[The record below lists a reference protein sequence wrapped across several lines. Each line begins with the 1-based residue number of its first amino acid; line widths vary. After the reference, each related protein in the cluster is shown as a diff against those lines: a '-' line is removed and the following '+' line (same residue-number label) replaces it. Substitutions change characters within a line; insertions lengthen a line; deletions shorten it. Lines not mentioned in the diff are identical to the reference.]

1 MRTSLLAFSVLLALP
16 SGTGAA
22 EQRQPTAESL
32 AAAFGAR
39 PGVQSPEL
47 SPDGWNLVYIAPGEG
62 EVTVAN
68 VMDLADGSIKTITY
82 ANGKPLKLA
91 HCGWSAADRIVC
103 KLYGIS
109 TLDGVRMSWTR
120 LVGLNADGT
129 KTLALGRP
137 IAFGRPNQY
146 DGEILDWMSGTDGKI
161 LMSRGLGAEMVDTRT
176 GKGEIVKPETGGG
189 WTDGSG
195 HVRIMGFDSS
205 SDSGM
210 LTGRSWY
217 KYKLV
222 TGGDWKLFS
231 RVDAEGNGLVP
242 LAIDGTRNLA
252 YATQKLDG
260 RDALYTVMLDGTMK
274 TDLVYADPKVDV
286 DGVETVGRRE
296 RVIGLRYVTDK
307 TYIVYFDPEYREL
320 AASLAKVLPNLPVVN
335 FVSTSADEKRVLLF
349 AESDVDAGHY
359 YLLDRD
365 THKLTEVLVPRP
377 DLIGM
382 KLAEQRSI
390 TYKAADG
397 SEIPAYLT
405 LPPGSAGKHI
415 PALVMPHGGPA
426 SRDVWGFDW
435 LPQFFAQRGYAVIQ
449 PQFRGSSGY
458 GEAFFNKNGWR
469 SWQAAIG
476 DVTDA
481 GRWLIAQ
488 GITDSDKLGVFGWS
502 YGGYAALQS
511 NVVDPNLF
519 KAVVA
524 VAPVTDLYLLKAES
538 EHFTNANVMAKF
550 IGSGAMRTMGSPA
563 RYPGRFEA
571 PVLMFHGDQ
580 DINVA
585 ANESRVM
592 DAALRK
598 AGKQSRL
605 VIYPGLDHQL
615 DDSAARADMLKQA
628 DAFFRANLKIATP

>member
-1 MRTSLLAFSVLLALP
+1 MRTSLLALAALLALP
-16 SGTGAA
+16 SATGAA
-22 EQRQPTAESL
+22 EQHPASAESL

-39 PGVQSPEL
+39 PGAQSPEL
-47 SPDGWNLVYIAPGEG
+47 SPDGKSLVYIAPGAG
-62 EVTVAN
+62 QQTTVN
-68 VMDLADGSIKTITY
+68 VLNLVDGSIKTISY
-82 ANGKPLKLA
+82 ANGKPLKLV
-91 HCGWSAADRIVC
+91 HCGWSAVDRIVC
-103 KLYGIS
+103 KLYGIAK
-109 TLDGVRMSWTR
+109 LDGVRTSWTR
-120 LVGLNADGT
+120 LVGFDADGS
-129 KTLALGRP
+129 KTVALGRP
-137 IAFGRPNQY
+137 NAFNQANQY

-176 GKGEIVKPETGGG
+176 GKGEVVKPETGGG

-195 HVRIMGFDSS
+195 HVRIIGFDSAR
-205 SDSGM
+205 DSGM
-210 LTGRSWY
+210 LTGRSLY

-222 TGGDWKLFS
+222 TGGDWKVLS
-231 RVDAEGNGLVP
+231 RVDADGNGLVP
-242 LAIDGTRNLA
+242 LAIDGTRNLV
-252 YATQKLDG
+252 YATQKLNG
-260 RDALYTVMLDGTMK
+260 RDALYSVMLDGTMK
-274 TDLVYADPKVDV
+274 TDLVYAHAEVDV
-286 DGVETVGRRE
+286 DGVEMVGRRD

-307 TYIVYFDPEYREL
+307 THVVYFDPEYRKL
-320 AASLAKVLPNLPVVN
+320 AASLGKVLPNLPVVS

-365 THKLTEVLVPRP
+365 TRKLTEVLIPRP
-377 DLIGM
+377 ELIGM

-397 SEIPAYLT
+397 TEIPAYLT
-405 LPPGSAGKHI
+405 LPPGSSGKHI

-426 SRDVWGFDW
+426 ARDVWGFDW
-435 LPQFFAQRGYAVIQ
+435 LPQYFAQRGYAVIQ
-449 PQFRGSSGY
+449 PQFRGSTGY
-458 GEAFFNKNGWR
+458 GEAFFNKNGWK
-469 SWQAAIG
+469 SWQTAIG

-524 VAPVTDLYLLKAES
+524 VAPVTDLYLLETES
-538 EHFTNANVMAKF
+538 DHFTNASLIAKSV
-550 IGSGAMRTMGSPA
+550 GSGAMRTMGSPA
-563 RYPGRFEA
+563 RYPGQFVA

-585 ANESRVM
+585 INESRFM
-592 DAALRK
+592 NAALLK
-598 AGKQSRL
+598 AGKRSRL
-605 VIYPGLDHQL
+605 VVYPGLDHQL
-615 DDSAARADMLKQA
+615 DDSVARTDLLKQA

>member
-1 MRTSLLAFSVLLALP
+1 VRTSLPALAVLLALP
-16 SGTGAA
+16 SVTGAA
-22 EQRQPTAESL
+22 EQPKTNAESL

-47 SPDGWNLVYIAPGEG
+47 SPDGRNLVYIAAGAG
-62 EVTVAN
+62 QMTMAN
-68 VMDLADGSIKTITY
+68 VMNLSDGSIKTITY
-82 ANGKPLKLA
+82 ANGKPLKLV

-103 KLYGIS
+103 KLYGIAR
-109 TLDGVRMSWTR
+109 LDGVRTSWTR
-120 LVGLNADGT
+120 LVGFDADGS
-129 KTLALGRP
+129 KTVALGRP
-137 IAFGRPNQY
+137 NAFNRSNQY

-176 GKGEIVKPETGGG
+176 GKGEVVRPETGGG

-195 HVRIMGFDSS
+195 HVRIIGFDGA

-210 LTGRSWY
+210 LTGRSLY

-222 TGGDWKLFS
+222 TGGDWKVFS
-231 RVDAEGNGLVP
+231 RVDADGNGLVP
-242 LAIDGTRNLA
+242 LAVDGARNLA
-252 YATQKLDG
+252 YASQKLDG
-260 RDALYTVMLDGTMK
+260 RDALYSVMLDGTMK

-286 DGVETVGRRE
+286 DGVETVGRRD

-307 TYIVYFDPEYREL
+307 THIVYFDPEYRKL
-320 AASLAKVLPNLPVVN
+320 AASLGKVLPDLPAIN

-365 THKLTEVLVPRP
+365 TRKLTEVLIPRP
-377 DLIGM
+377 ELIGM

-397 SEIPAYLT
+397 TEIPAYLT

-426 SRDVWGFDW
+426 ARDVWGFDW

-449 PQFRGSSGY
+449 PQFRGSTGY
-458 GEAFFNKNGWR
+458 GEAFFNKNGWK

-488 GITDSDKLGVFGWS
+488 GIADPDKLGVFGWS

-511 NVVDPNLF
+511 NVVDPRLF

-524 VAPVTDLYLLKAES
+524 VAPVTDLYLLKTES
-538 EHFTNANVMAKF
+538 DHFINANLIAKF
-550 IGSGAMRTMGSPA
+550 VGSGAMRTMGSPA
-563 RYPGRFEA
+563 RYPGQFIA
-571 PVLMFHGDQ
+571 PVLMFHGDE

-585 ANESRVM
+585 INESRVM
-592 DAALRK
+592 NAALLK

-605 VIYPGLDHQL
+605 VVYPGLDHQL
-615 DDSAARADMLKQA
+615 DDSAARADLLKQA
-628 DAFFRANLKIATP
+628 DAFFRTNLKIATP

>member
-1 MRTSLLAFSVLLALP
+1 MRTSLLALATLLALP
-16 SGTGAA
+16 SSARAA
-22 EQRQPTAESL
+22 EQRPASAEAL

-39 PGVQSPEL
+39 PGVQSAEL
-47 SPDGWNLVYIAPGEG
+47 SPDGKNLVYIAPGTG
-62 EVTVAN
+62 QQTMVN
-68 VMDLADGSIKTITY
+68 VMNLADGSIKTISY
-82 ANGKPLKLA
+82 ASGKPLKLV
-91 HCGWSAADRIVC
+91 HCGWSANDRIVC
-103 KLYGIS
+103 KLYGIAKM
-109 TLDGVRMSWTR
+109 DGVRTSWTR
-120 LVGLNADGT
+120 LVGFDADGSRT
-129 KTLALGRP
+129 VSLGRP
-137 IAFGRPNQY
+137 SVVNQPNQY

-176 GKGEIVKPETGGG
+176 GKGAVVKPETGGG

-195 HVRIMGFDSS
+195 HVRIIGFDSTRN
-205 SDSGM
+205 SGM
-210 LTGRSWY
+210 LTGRSLY

-222 TGGDWKLFS
+222 TGGDWKVFS
-231 RVDAEGNGLVP
+231 RIDADGNGLVP
-242 LAIDGTRNLA
+242 LAIDGTRNLV

-260 RDALYTVMLDGTMK
+260 RDALYSVMLDGTMK
-274 TDLVYADPKVDV
+274 TDLVYAHGEVDV
-286 DGVETVGRRE
+286 AGVEMVGRHD

-307 TYIVYFDPEYREL
+307 THIVYFDPEYRKL
-320 AASLAKVLPNLPVVN
+320 AASLGKVLPNLPVIN
-335 FVSTSADEKRVLLF
+335 FVSTSADEKTVLLF
-349 AESDVDAGHY
+349 AESDIDAGHY
-359 YLLDRD
+359 YRFDRD
-365 THKLTEVLVPRP
+365 TRKLTEVLIPRP
-377 DLIGM
+377 ELVGM

-397 SEIPAYLT
+397 TEIPAYLT
-405 LPPGSAGKHI
+405 LPPGSSGKHI

-426 SRDVWGFDW
+426 ARDVWGFDW
-435 LPQFFAQRGYAVIQ
+435 LPQYFAQRGYAVIQ
-449 PQFRGSSGY
+449 PQFRGSTGY
-458 GEAFFNKNGWR
+458 GESFFNKNGWK
-469 SWQAAIG
+469 SWQTAIG

-524 VAPVTDLYLLKAES
+524 VAPVTDLYLLQTES
-538 EHFTNANVMAKF
+538 EPFVNANLIAKAV
-550 IGSGAMRTMGSPA
+550 GSGAMRTLGSPA
-563 RYPGRFEA
+563 RYPGQFVA

-585 ANESRVM
+585 INESRVM
-592 DAALRK
+592 NTALLK

-605 VIYPGLDHQL
+605 VAYPGLDHQL
-615 DDSAARADMLKQA
+615 DDSAARTDMLKQA